1 MPTFSCGEGSG
12 AVKEGRAGQQVGKEE
27 ADSEDVAKMTV
38 EKTGKGVESEKVQV
52 LSSQSTL
59 KQGQPA

>member
-1 MPTFSCGEGSG
+1 MPTFSCGEGRG
-12 AVKEGRAGQQVGKEE
+12 TVKEGRAGQQVGKEE
-27 ADSEDVAKMTV
+27 AGSEDVEKMTV

-52 LSSQSTL
+52 LGSQSTL